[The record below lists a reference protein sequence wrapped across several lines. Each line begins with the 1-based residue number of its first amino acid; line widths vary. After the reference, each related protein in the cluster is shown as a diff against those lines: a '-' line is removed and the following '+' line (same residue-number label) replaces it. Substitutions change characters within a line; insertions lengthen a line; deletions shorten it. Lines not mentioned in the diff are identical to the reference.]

1 MHKIFELK
9 IIRYF
14 CMCFSSTTI
23 HNSCKKL
30 AQLNRV
36 IEYLTS
42 YIEEVHFQTVTI
54 EKDVDAEYQ
63 TIFKNY
69 EKKASAIFNDIEE
82 QVRSVAETLQGYYK
96 NRFETENQKFQE
108 KKEQIFKYL
117 NNEEQIISIEIQNL
131 LSTISNIQQNTQN
144 HIVNFD
150 NQNHTLNFQSEIKN
164 LEKEKEKEIR
174 DFDKENNEKIKK
186 LKDHSEKQLK
196 DIENHFAKV
205 KNDLIISY
213 EKDNPILPNIQKVLE
228 TIIQKVKVLKAE
240 VSSLTKNLNNEQII
254 SSQNF
259 SGFKA
264 RLISLIDQ
272 MKNIEKEN
280 AENLEKIQNK
290 NKDIYDKMKSE
301 IREQNNN
308 KNKQIQIY
316 ENEILNL
323 QNEQRMIK
331 SQIKT
336 KFAQLDKQ
344 KEKKSSR
351 LDSEIEAKKNEL
363 QNKIEDMKKSIKK
376 EEEEINLRI
385 GSKEEEIRKR
395 KIEFQEIEL
404 NTSNSKKELLTK
416 FSDEIE
422 NFKISLQKEK
432 EKEEELY
439 NQKYNDIHE
448 SLNTQIDNYKKSEEA
463 NEEIQ
468 KLKNEL
474 NSINSNFAS
483 ELSQIENS
491 SNFDNNQYED
501 ELKNLSV
508 KLDEEFND
516 KQKLMKEKIDL
527 QNSIF
532 SEEEEKFKEKLE
544 LKHKEE
550 IEKVPKNFKDDDFKD
565 KINYYEKEFKQ
576 TNQQLQSIQVMSK
589 DEIAKKL
596 ADTENDENSPNYF
609 NNKKTLLI
617 EFISK
622 ERNDMLTKFKDEEK
636 QIIEKMPTLID
647 QNSIQ
652 INTSEFE
659 RFTNNSKKRIEN
671 FQSKINELEKELNS
685 LREENQNILDD
696 IESRKN
702 FDDDSNVQKLRLRL
716 QSDQEKSNDKINS
729 EKARFDEIIKS
740 LQSQI
745 QLAEQ
750 QNESELRMVQNNI
763 DKDHKTFRDS
773 FQERSTYRKSMKE
786 EQNELFLKEQ
796 KKYEEEKI
804 KMVNDFDKN
813 IKEMHE
819 NIDILR
825 NKVDSMGN
833 EQLKSEIDKMNLVL
847 QEKIEKQKI
856 EYDNEIEKM
865 ISMRDTI
872 KNQSVL
878 DISQVEERRNKLM
891 ESVKAR
897 PMRDEEKNIIEKL
910 SSILNDETEKL
921 KNIGMEF
928 LDMRESLAIRDKQ
941 INQRFGNV
949 PQVFDTRKQRKSGG
963 SASSLVRKKPLPPLA
978 SPYVFI

>member
-1 MHKIFELK
+1 
-9 IIRYF
+9 
-14 CMCFSSTTI
+14 MCFSSTTI

-108 KKEQIFKYL
+108 KKDQIFKYL

-144 HIVNFD
+144 HIVNFY

-164 LEKEKEKEIR
+164 LEKAKEKEIR
-174 DFDKENNEKIKK
+174 DFDKENNEKVKK

-228 TIIQKVKVLKAE
+228 TIIQKMKALKAE

-404 NTSNSKKELLTK
+404 NTSNSKKELLKK

-432 EKEEELY
+432 EKEEDLY

-448 SLNTQIDNYKKSEEA
+448 SLNTQTDNYKKSEEA
-463 NEEIQ
+463 NEVIQ

-483 ELSQIENS
+483 ELSQIGNS

-501 ELKNLSV
+501 EIKNLSA

-565 KINYYEKEFKQ
+565 KINYYEKEFKL

-609 NNKKTLLI
+609 ENKKTQLI
-617 EFISK
+617 EFLSN

-652 INTSEFE
+652 INTSDFE
-659 RFTNNSKKRIEN
+659 RFTNNSKKRIEH

-685 LREENQNILDD
+685 LQEENQKILDD

-702 FDDDSNVQKLRLRL
+702 FDDDRNVQKLRLRL

-729 EKARFDEIIKS
+729 EKTRFDEIIKT

-825 NKVDSMGN
+825 NKVDYMGN
-833 EQLKSEIDKMNLVL
+833 EQLKSEVDKMNLVL

-856 EYDNEIEKM
+856 EYDSEIEKM
-865 ISMRDTI
+865 ISMGDTI

>member
-1 MHKIFELK
+1 
-9 IIRYF
+9 
-14 CMCFSSTTI
+14 
-23 HNSCKKL
+23 
-30 AQLNRV
+30 
-36 IEYLTS
+36 
-42 YIEEVHFQTVTI
+42 
-54 EKDVDAEYQ
+54 
-63 TIFKNY
+63 
-69 EKKASAIFNDIEE
+69 
-82 QVRSVAETLQGYYK
+82 
-96 NRFETENQKFQE
+96 
-108 KKEQIFKYL
+108 
-117 NNEEQIISIEIQNL
+117 
-131 LSTISNIQQNTQN
+131 
-144 HIVNFD
+144 
-150 NQNHTLNFQSEIKN
+150 
-164 LEKEKEKEIR
+164 
-174 DFDKENNEKIKK
+174 
-186 LKDHSEKQLK
+186 
-196 DIENHFAKV
+196 
-205 KNDLIISY
+205 
-213 EKDNPILPNIQKVLE
+213 
-228 TIIQKVKVLKAE
+228 
-240 VSSLTKNLNNEQII
+240 
-254 SSQNF
+254 
-259 SGFKA
+259 
-264 RLISLIDQ
+264 
-272 MKNIEKEN
+272 
-280 AENLEKIQNK
+280 
-290 NKDIYDKMKSE
+290 MKSE

-363 QNKIEDMKKSIKK
+363 HNKIEDMKKSIKK

-404 NTSNSKKELLTK
+404 NTSNSKKELLKK

-432 EKEEELY
+432 EKEEDLY

-448 SLNTQIDNYKKSEEA
+448 SLNTQTDNYKKSEEA
-463 NEEIQ
+463 NEVIQ

-483 ELSQIENS
+483 ELSQIGNS

-501 ELKNLSV
+501 EIKNLSA

-609 NNKKTLLI
+609 ENKKTQLI
-617 EFISK
+617 EFLSN

-652 INTSEFE
+652 INTSDFE
-659 RFTNNSKKRIEN
+659 RFTNNSKKRIEH

-685 LREENQNILDD
+685 LQEENQKILDD

-702 FDDDSNVQKLRLRL
+702 FDDDRNVQKLRLRL

-729 EKARFDEIIKS
+729 EKTRFDEIIKT

-825 NKVDSMGN
+825 NKVDYMGN
-833 EQLKSEIDKMNLVL
+833 EQLKSEVDKMNLVL

-856 EYDNEIEKM
+856 EYDSEIEKM
-865 ISMRDTI
+865 ISMGDTI

>member
-1 MHKIFELK
+1 
-9 IIRYF
+9 
-14 CMCFSSTTI
+14 MCFSSTTI

-108 KKEQIFKYL
+108 KKDQIFKYL

-144 HIVNFD
+144 HIVNFY

-164 LEKEKEKEIR
+164 LEKAKEKEIR
-174 DFDKENNEKIKK
+174 DFDKENNEKVKK

-228 TIIQKVKVLKAE
+228 TIIQKMKALKAE

-363 QNKIEDMKKSIKK
+363 HNKIEDMKKSIKK

-404 NTSNSKKELLTK
+404 NTSNSKKELLKK

-432 EKEEELY
+432 EKEEDLY

-448 SLNTQIDNYKKSEEA
+448 SLNTQTDNYKKSEEA
-463 NEEIQ
+463 NEVIQ

-483 ELSQIENS
+483 ELSQIGNS

-501 ELKNLSV
+501 EIKNLSA

-609 NNKKTLLI
+609 ENKKTQLI
-617 EFISK
+617 EFLSN

-652 INTSEFE
+652 INTSDFE
-659 RFTNNSKKRIEN
+659 RFTNNSKKRIEH

-685 LREENQNILDD
+685 LQEENQKILDD

-702 FDDDSNVQKLRLRL
+702 FDDDRNVQKLRLRL

-729 EKARFDEIIKS
+729 EKTRFDEIIKT

-825 NKVDSMGN
+825 NKVDYMGN
-833 EQLKSEIDKMNLVL
+833 EQLKSEVDKMNLVL

-856 EYDNEIEKM
+856 EYDSEIEKM
-865 ISMRDTI
+865 ISMGDTI